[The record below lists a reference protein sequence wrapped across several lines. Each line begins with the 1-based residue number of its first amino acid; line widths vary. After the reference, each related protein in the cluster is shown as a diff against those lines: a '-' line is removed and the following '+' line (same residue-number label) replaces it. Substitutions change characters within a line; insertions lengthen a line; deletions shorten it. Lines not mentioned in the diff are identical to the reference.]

1 MKKVQPKEGESANIV
16 SENLERLKELFPEA
30 FNEGGIDFDVLR
42 QLLGDAKTLD
52 EGKEKYGLN
61 WHGKKKARQIAL
73 TPSTGTLLPCP
84 EESVDWDTTQ
94 NVFIEGD
101 NLEVLKLLQ
110 RSYSNK
116 VKMIY
121 IDPPYNTGKEFIYP
135 DKFQDNLDTYLK
147 YTGQSD
153 GNGTK
158 FSSNTETNGRKHT
171 NWLNMMYPRLKLA
184 RNLLSRD
191 GILVTHIDE
200 HELLNF
206 AMLVDELF
214 GPENNLGLVI
224 WDKGNPKGDTTK
236 IATQHEYIILYAKNI
251 EYLNKNFQ
259 IKRNKPNAEKMIR
272 KAKSLFHN
280 SKDLALINTNYQEW
294 LKKQTLSGG
303 EAAYRYIDQEGN
315 VYRPVSMAWPNK
327 KQAPKEY
334 FVPLIHPVTRKECPV
349 PERGWRNP
357 PRTMQELLKNG
368 LIVFGENE
376 QKQPER
382 KYYLHENMVENI
394 PSILQFAGS
403 DDALLKELM
412 IPFYNPKPVNF
423 VKQIIQY
430 FSSNDDIVMDFFAG
444 SATTSHAVMKL
455 NSEGNGN
462 RKFIVVQLPE
472 NCDQDTEAFKA
483 GYKNVSN
490 IAKKRIYRV
499 SRILQENLE
508 KLNNKAKISLSI
520 IEGADLGFKVFKL
533 SSSNINA
540 WNPDRSDLEE
550 TLLVHQEHLIEGRS
564 EQDIL
569 YELLLKRG
577 IDLAVPVESRQAAG
591 KAIYSIGHGA
601 LFACLDES
609 ITSDQV
615 EEIAQAVVE
624 WYRELAPEDT
634 HVFFRDSAFTD
645 DVAKTNMAVI
655 LEQNGITHVR
665 SL

>member
-84 EESVDWDTTQ
+84 EESIDWDTTQ
-94 NVFIEGD
+94 NLFIEGD

-135 DKFQDNLDTYLK
+135 DKFQDNLDTYLR
-147 YTGQSD
+147 YTGQAD
-153 GNGTK
+153 DNGVK
-158 FSSNTETNGRKHT
+158 FSSNTESNGRKHS
-171 NWLNMMYPRLKLA
+171 NWLSMMYSRLKIA
-184 RNLLSRD
+184 RSLLRND
-191 GILVTHIDE
+191 GIIFISIDDNEAANLTMIGNDIFGEE
-200 HELLNF
+200 HF
-206 AMLVDELF
+206 
-214 GPENNLGLVI
+214 LGAFVWQRRQNADSRNYSNI
-224 WDKGNPKGDTTK
+224 SPD
-236 IATQHEYIILYAKNI
+236 HEYILAYAKSMNSRLKGRVIDTSKYKNPDNDPRGDWASIDLSGLATADQRPNLHYDIVDPKTGHTYSPNPNRGWSKSKERI
-251 EYLNKNFQ
+251 ERMIEEGRILFPS
-259 IKRNKPNAEKMIR
+259 KPNGRPREKKFLSELQSSVTGISTWLPSQVSVYTTNGTR
-272 KAKSLFHN
+272 EVSSLFGA
-280 SKDLALINTNYQEW
+280 K
-294 LKKQTLSGG
+294 
-303 EAAYRYIDQEGN
+303 
-315 VYRPVSMAWPNK
+315 
-327 KQAPKEY
+327 
-334 FVPLIHPVTRKECPV
+334 
-349 PERGWRNP
+349 
-357 PRTMQELLKNG
+357 
-368 LIVFGENE
+368 VFD
-376 QKQPER
+376 
-382 KYYLHENMVENI
+382 
-394 PSILQFAGS
+394 F
-403 DDALLKELM
+403 
-412 IPFYNPKPVNF
+412 PKPVQLIKF
-423 VKQIIQY
+423 LVSQTTA
-430 FSSNDDIVMDFFAG
+430 SDDIVMDFFAG
-444 SATTSHAVMKL
+444 SATTAQAVLEASNEDGIK
-455 NSEGNGN
+455 
-462 RKFIVVQLPE
+462 RRYICVQLPE
-472 NCDQDTEAFKA
+472 PVGEKTEAYKQ
-483 GYKNVSN
+483 GYKT
-490 IAKKRIYRV
+490 ITELALQRIKLAAR
-499 SRILQENLE
+499 
-508 KLNNKAKISLSI
+508 KLNNAVL
-520 IEGADLGFKVFKL
+520 DNGFKLFKL
-533 SSSNINA
+533 TNSGIKA

-550 TLLVHQEHLIEGRS
+550 TLLAHQEHLIEGRS

-591 KAIYSIGHGA
+591 KTIYSIGHGA

-645 DVAKTNMAVI
+645 DVSKTNMAAI

>member
-1 MKKVQPKEGESANIV
+1 MKKVQPKEGESVNIV

-42 QLLGDAKTLD
+42 QLLGDAKVLD

-147 YTGQSD
+147 YTGQAD

>member
-1 MKKVQPKEGESANIV
+1 MESDMKKVQPKKGESVNIV

-30 FNEGGIDFDVLR
+30 FNEGGIDFNVLR
-42 QLLGDAKTLD
+42 QLLGDAKVLD

-94 NVFIEGD
+94 NLFIEGD

-147 YTGQSD
+147 YTGQAD
-153 GNGTK
+153 GNGDK
-158 FSSNTETNGRKHT
+158 FSSNTESNGRKHS
-171 NWLNMMYPRLKLA
+171 NWLSMMYSRLKLA
-184 RNLLSRD
+184 RSLLRND
-191 GILVTHIDE
+191 GIIFISIDDNEAANFTMIGNDIFGEE
-200 HELLNF
+200 HF
-206 AMLVDELF
+206 
-214 GPENNLGLVI
+214 LGAFVWQRRQNADSRNYSNI
-224 WDKGNPKGDTTK
+224 SPD
-236 IATQHEYIILYAKNI
+236 HEYILAYAKSMNSRLKGRVIDTSKYKNPDNDPRGDWASIDLSGLATADQRPNLHYDIVDPKTGHTYSPNPNRGWSKSKERI
-251 EYLNKNFQ
+251 ERMIEEGRILFPL
-259 IKRNKPNAEKMIR
+259 KPNGRPREKKFLSELQSSVTGISTWLPSQVSVYTTNGTR
-272 KAKSLFHN
+272 EVSSLFGA
-280 SKDLALINTNYQEW
+280 K
-294 LKKQTLSGG
+294 
-303 EAAYRYIDQEGN
+303 
-315 VYRPVSMAWPNK
+315 
-327 KQAPKEY
+327 
-334 FVPLIHPVTRKECPV
+334 
-349 PERGWRNP
+349 
-357 PRTMQELLKNG
+357 
-368 LIVFGENE
+368 VFD
-376 QKQPER
+376 
-382 KYYLHENMVENI
+382 
-394 PSILQFAGS
+394 F
-403 DDALLKELM
+403 
-412 IPFYNPKPVNF
+412 PKPVQLIKFLVN
-423 VKQIIQY
+423 QAAA
-430 FSSNDDIVMDFFAG
+430 SDDIVMDFFAG
-444 SATTSHAVMKL
+444 SATTAQAVLEASNEDGIKRRYI
-455 NSEGNGN
+455 G
-462 RKFIVVQLPE
+462 VQLPE
-472 NCDQDTEAFKA
+472 PIGEKTEAYKQ
-483 GYKNVSN
+483 GYKT
-490 IAKKRIYRV
+490 ITELALQRIKLAAR
-499 SRILQENLE
+499 
-508 KLNNKAKISLSI
+508 KLNNAVL
-520 IEGADLGFKVFKL
+520 DNGFKLFKL
-533 SSSNINA
+533 TNSGIKA

-550 TLLVHQEHLIEGRS
+550 TLLAHQEHLIEGRS

-591 KAIYSIGHGA
+591 KTIYSIGHGA

-645 DVAKTNMAVI
+645 DVSKTNMAAI

>member
-1 MKKVQPKEGESANIV
+1 MKKVQPKEGESVNIV

-42 QLLGDAKTLD
+42 QLLGDAKVLD

-94 NVFIEGD
+94 NLFIEGD

-147 YTGQSD
+147 YTGQAD
-153 GNGTK
+153 DNGVK
-158 FSSNTETNGRKHT
+158 FSSNTESNGRKHS
-171 NWLNMMYPRLKLA
+171 NWLSMMYSRLKIA
-184 RNLLSRD
+184 RSLLKND
-191 GILVTHIDE
+191 GIIFVSIDDNEAANLTMIGNDIFGEE
-200 HELLNF
+200 HF
-206 AMLVDELF
+206 
-214 GPENNLGLVI
+214 LGAFVWQRRQNADSRNYSNI
-224 WDKGNPKGDTTK
+224 SPD
-236 IATQHEYIILYAKNI
+236 HEYILAYAKSMNSRLKGRVIDTSKYKNPDNDPRGDWASIDLSGLATADQRPNLHYDIVDPKTGHTYSPNPNRGWSKSKERI
-251 EYLNKNFQ
+251 ERMIEEGRILFPS
-259 IKRNKPNAEKMIR
+259 KPNGRPREKKFLSELQSSVTGISTWLPSQVSVYTTNGTR
-272 KAKSLFHN
+272 EVSSLFGA
-280 SKDLALINTNYQEW
+280 K
-294 LKKQTLSGG
+294 
-303 EAAYRYIDQEGN
+303 
-315 VYRPVSMAWPNK
+315 
-327 KQAPKEY
+327 
-334 FVPLIHPVTRKECPV
+334 
-349 PERGWRNP
+349 
-357 PRTMQELLKNG
+357 
-368 LIVFGENE
+368 VFD
-376 QKQPER
+376 
-382 KYYLHENMVENI
+382 
-394 PSILQFAGS
+394 F
-403 DDALLKELM
+403 
-412 IPFYNPKPVNF
+412 PKPVQLIKFLVN
-423 VKQIIQY
+423 QAAA
-430 FSSNDDIVMDFFAG
+430 SDDIVMDFFAG
-444 SATTSHAVMKL
+444 SATTAQAVLEASHEDGIK
-455 NSEGNGN
+455 
-462 RKFIVVQLPE
+462 RRYICVQLPE
-472 NCDQDTEAFKA
+472 PTGEKTEAYKQ
-483 GYKNVSN
+483 GYKT
-490 IAKKRIYRV
+490 ITELALQRIKLAAR
-499 SRILQENLE
+499 
-508 KLNNKAKISLSI
+508 KLNNAVLDNGVKL
-520 IEGADLGFKVFKL
+520 FKL
-533 SSSNINA
+533 TNSGIKA

-550 TLLVHQEHLIEGRS
+550 TLLAHQEHLIEGRS

-591 KAIYSIGHGA
+591 KTIYSIGHGA

>member
-42 QLLGDAKTLD
+42 QLLGDAKVLD

-94 NVFIEGD
+94 NLFIEGD

-147 YTGQSD
+147 YTGQAD
-153 GNGTK
+153 GNGDK
-158 FSSNTETNGRKHT
+158 FSSNTESNGRKHS
-171 NWLNMMYPRLKLA
+171 NWLSMMYSRLKLA
-184 RNLLSRD
+184 RSLLRND
-191 GILVTHIDE
+191 GIIFISIDDNEAANLTMIGNDIFGEE
-200 HELLNF
+200 HF
-206 AMLVDELF
+206 
-214 GPENNLGLVI
+214 LGAFVWQRRQNADSRNYSNI
-224 WDKGNPKGDTTK
+224 SPD
-236 IATQHEYIILYAKNI
+236 HEYILAYAKSMNSRLKGRVI
-251 EYLNKNFQ
+251 DTSKYKNPDNDPRGDWASIDLSGLATADQ
-259 IKRNKPNAEKMIR
+259 RPNLHYDIVDPKTGHTYSPNPNRGWSKSKERIEKMIEEGR
-272 KAKSLFHN
+272 ILFPSKPNGRPREKKFLSELQSSVTGISTWLPSQVSVYTTNGTREVSSLFGA
-280 SKDLALINTNYQEW
+280 K
-294 LKKQTLSGG
+294 
-303 EAAYRYIDQEGN
+303 
-315 VYRPVSMAWPNK
+315 
-327 KQAPKEY
+327 
-334 FVPLIHPVTRKECPV
+334 
-349 PERGWRNP
+349 
-357 PRTMQELLKNG
+357 
-368 LIVFGENE
+368 VFD
-376 QKQPER
+376 
-382 KYYLHENMVENI
+382 
-394 PSILQFAGS
+394 F
-403 DDALLKELM
+403 
-412 IPFYNPKPVNF
+412 PKPVQLIKFLVN
-423 VKQIIQY
+423 QAAA
-430 FSSNDDIVMDFFAG
+430 SDDIVMDFFAG
-444 SATTSHAVMKL
+444 SATTAQAVLEASNEDGIK
-455 NSEGNGN
+455 
-462 RKFIVVQLPE
+462 RRYICVQLPE
-472 NCDQDTEAFKA
+472 PVGEKTEAYKQ
-483 GYKNVSN
+483 GYKT
-490 IAKKRIYRV
+490 ITELALQRIKLAAR
-499 SRILQENLE
+499 
-508 KLNNKAKISLSI
+508 KLNNAVLDNGVKL
-520 IEGADLGFKVFKL
+520 FKL
-533 SSSNINA
+533 TNSGIKA

-550 TLLVHQEHLIEGRS
+550 TLLAHQEHLIEGRS

-609 ITSDQV
+609 ITNDQV

-645 DVAKTNMAVI
+645 DVAKTNMAAI